1 MLQYPR
7 ERLYPV
13 PLYVLLNLNIGQ
25 KQNKKDGWNQQLKI
39 NTKFLVEKQRVMKA
53 VFKIVL
59 KIFLFTNICGYLCR
73 PFKNWRDSVNKIKT
87 YTMSKLHFTTKSANE
102 ATVTRNWYVVDGTNQ
117 TVGRICAKIAAVL
130 RGKNK
135 AYYTPHVDCGDFVI
149 VTNCD
154 KVKFTGNKMDEKVYL
169 NYSGYPGGKKEEIAK
184 DLIKRRPEVIVERA
198 VKGMLPKNRLGRKVY
213 KKLFVYA
220 GDKHPHT
227 AQQPQPLTF

>member
-1 MLQYPR
+1 
-7 ERLYPV
+7 
-13 PLYVLLNLNIGQ
+13 
-25 KQNKKDGWNQQLKI
+25 
-39 NTKFLVEKQRVMKA
+39 
-53 VFKIVL
+53 
-59 KIFLFTNICGYLCR
+59 
-73 PFKNWRDSVNKIKT
+73 
-87 YTMSKLHFTTKSANE
+87 MSKLHFTTKSANE
-102 ATVTRNWYVVDGTNQ
+102 ATVKRDWYVVDGTNQ

-154 KVKFTGNKMDEKVYL
+154 KVKFTGNKMEEKIYI
-169 NYSGYPGGKKEEIAK
+169 NFSGYPGGKKEEVAK
-184 DLIKRRPEVIVERA
+184 DLIRRRPEVIVERA

-220 GDKHPHT
+220 GDQHPHA